1 MKTTALVTG
10 ANKGIGLEIC
20 RQLAQKDF
28 FVLLGSRDEARG
40 REAAASLARDGAEVE
55 AIVVDLAAPATFEK
69 ARKLIEERFGRL
81 DVLINNAGIGEPED
95 WQSTAENVPMD
106 TLRRIFETNFFGLV
120 DLTQQLLPLLRRSE
134 RPRIV
139 NQSSIFASLTEHS
152 NPNSV
157 ISDVHALAYDDSKT
171 AVNAFTVHLAKVLRG
186 SPIKINSAHPGNVK
200 TDMNPVGDLSVE
212 QGARTAIS
220 LATLPDDGPS
230 GGFFYDGKTLP
241 W

>member
-40 REAAASLARDGAEVE
+40 REAAASLAGDGAEVE
-55 AIVVDLAAPATFEK
+55 AVVVDLAAPATFEK
-69 ARKLIEERFGRL
+69 TRLLIEERFGRL

-95 WQSTAENVPMD
+95 FQSTAETVPMD
-106 TLRRIFETNFFGLV
+106 TLHRTFETNFFGLV
-120 DLTQQLLPLLRRSE
+120 DLTQRLLPLLRRSE
-134 RPRIV
+134 HARIV
-139 NQSSIFASLTEHS
+139 NQSSLLASLTEHS
-152 NPNSV
+152 NPDSV
-157 ISDVHALAYDDSKT
+157 IADVHALAYDASKT

-186 SPIKINSAHPGNVK
+186 SSIKVNSAHPGSVK
-200 TDMNPVGDLSVE
+200 TDMNPAGDLTVE
-212 QGARTAIS
+212 EGARTAVN
-220 LATLPDDGPS
+220 LATLSDDGPS
-230 GGFFYDGKTLP
+230 GGFFYDGKNLS

>member
-40 REAAASLARDGAEVE
+40 REAAASLAQDGAEVE

-139 NQSSIFASLTEHS
+139 NQSSILASLTEHS

-157 ISDVHALAYDDSKT
+157 ISDVHALAYDASKT